1 MKAKTQLSYPDWHL
15 RGSRKSVKLVWSKST
30 TLIGC
35 QRGEPADT
43 GFRACRGCGGSSQVI
58 SSLKTG
64 SSTSSLEDTPSSISC
79 SRAGTASGLWPKL
92 MAGWMISWR
101 MSAFSQALWRSMQAW
116 ISLRFKSGLLGIFFF
131 TLIGFDLVELDLT
144 LFVQI
149 SFCWEL
155 FSLNVSS
162 YRDTFGLSV

>member
-1 MKAKTQLSYPDWHL
+1 M
-15 RGSRKSVKLVWSKST
+15 KLVWSKST

-43 GFRACRGCGGSSQVI
+43 GFRVCRGCGGSSQVI

-64 SSTSSLEDTPSSISC
+64 SSTSSLDGKDSSISC

-131 TLIGFDLVELDLT
+131 TLIGFDLVELDLIFSCKY
-144 LFVQI
+144 LFVE
-149 SFCWEL
+149 SCFL
-155 FSLNVSS
+155 
-162 YRDTFGLSV
+162 